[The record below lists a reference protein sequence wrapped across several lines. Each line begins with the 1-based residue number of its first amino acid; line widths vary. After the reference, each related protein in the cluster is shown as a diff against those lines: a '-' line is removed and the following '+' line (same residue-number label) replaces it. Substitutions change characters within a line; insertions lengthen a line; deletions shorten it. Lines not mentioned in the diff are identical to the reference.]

1 MKRIYLFLII
11 VCGIF
16 TLHAQQFI
24 YSNLQDLLEGHC
36 NEVDG
41 LVVEKRTKNQIVL
54 NGGADYRIT
63 KPEFESMN
71 KYLRHKCYAVM
82 CDSSLYVNCKHLRFK
97 RMRFG
102 NWYSAA
108 MIINGN
114 VFFCAMP
121 LGSAV
126 SQSVKTTQVT
136 LGGNLGDALAS
147 SGLVHKRVYYM
158 IDGQHGH
165 IVFVGKDFMSDL
177 LQDFPEL
184 LQSYHDEN
192 SELADVTQ
200 RYLLALSEECK

>member
-1 MKRIYLFLII
+1 
-11 VCGIF
+11 
-16 TLHAQQFI
+16 
-24 YSNLQDLLEGHC
+24 
-36 NEVDG
+36 
-41 LVVEKRTKNQIVL
+41 
-54 NGGADYRIT
+54 
-63 KPEFESMN
+63 MN

-82 CDSSLYVNCKHLRFK
+82 SDYSLYVNCKHLRFK

-114 VFFCAMP
+114 IFFCAMP

-126 SQSVKTTQVT
+126 SQSVKTAQVT
-136 LGGNLGDALAS
+136 LGGNFGDALAS

-165 IVFVGKDFMSDL
+165 IIFVGKDFMSDL
-177 LQDFPEL
+177 LHDFPEL
-184 LQSYHDEN
+184 LHSYTNEN